1 MKFLFDLLPIF
12 LFFSAFKYYESHKEA
27 AAELLNTLFSSLG
40 FASGFLPS
48 QSPILVATLV
58 VMVATALQIAYVRLR
73 HGKVDAMLWISLIL
87 VTVFGGL
94 TLVLHDETFIKWK
107 PTLLDW
113 LFTLVL
119 LISAQFFNRNLIRA
133 MMEKQVQLPEP
144 LWRNLNYAW
153 AAFFA
158 FMGVLNLYI
167 AFNFSTDI
175 WVNFKLFG
183 GMGLMLLF
191 VLAQGIFL
199 TKHMPQ
205 ESS

>member
-119 LISAQFFNRNLIRA
+119 LVSARFFNRNLIRA

-167 AFNFSTDI
+167 AFNFSTDV

-183 GMGLMLLF
+183 GIGLTLLF

>member
-119 LISAQFFNRNLIRA
+119 LVSARFFNRNLIRA

-183 GMGLMLLF
+183 GIGLMLLF

>member
-119 LISAQFFNRNLIRA
+119 LVSARFFNRNLIRA

-183 GMGLMLLF
+183 GIGLTLLF

>member
-119 LISAQFFNRNLIRA
+119 LVSARFFNRNLIRA

-199 TKHMPQ
+199 AKHMPQ
-205 ESS
+205 ENS

>member
-40 FASGFLPS
+40 FASGFLPA

-119 LISAQFFNRNLIRA
+119 LVSARFFNRNLIRA
-133 MMEKQVQLPEP
+133 MMEKQVQLPEH

-183 GMGLMLLF
+183 GIGLTLLF

>member
-119 LISAQFFNRNLIRA
+119 LVSARFFNRNLIRA

-183 GMGLMLLF
+183 GIGLTLLF

-199 TKHMPQ
+199 TKHIPQ

>member
-119 LISAQFFNRNLIRA
+119 LISARFFNRNLIRA
-133 MMEKQVQLPEP
+133 MMEKQVQLPER

-183 GMGLMLLF
+183 GIGLMLLF